1 MRTNTRC
8 SPLRQYGDMGM
19 HDRLS
24 ANMDG
29 FELSASAC
37 KDLNEAG
44 VTIVPG
50 PVPTGDLARL
60 GIVYDAAMASAAPDD
75 IKVASSTTRVRDF
88 VNRGPEFDA
97 LYLHP
102 PLLQACSRII
112 IEPFRLSTMHART
125 LRPDLPAQNLHV
137 DFERDSH
144 GWTMVG
150 FIFMVDDF
158 RNDNGATRF
167 MPGSHLWS
175 AAPTDRQGDLKAD
188 RPGQLLACGPA
199 GSMIIFNGS
208 VWHGHTV
215 NRSGWPRRSI
225 QGAYIRRD
233 AESGENLPGRML
245 PETLARISPLA
256 KYLLAVQPLQ
266 SSNAQTGPAAA

>member
-1 MRTNTRC
+1 
-8 SPLRQYGDMGM
+8 
-19 HDRLS
+19 
-24 ANMDG
+24 
-29 FELSASAC
+29 
-37 KDLNEAG
+37 
-44 VTIVPG
+44 
-50 PVPTGDLARL
+50 
-60 GIVYDAAMASAAPDD
+60 
-75 IKVASSTTRVRDF
+75 
-88 VNRGPEFDA
+88 
-97 LYLHP
+97 
-102 PLLQACSRII
+102 
-112 IEPFRLSTMHART
+112 
-125 LRPDLPAQNLHV
+125 
-137 DFERDSH
+137 
-144 GWTMVG
+144 MVG

-175 AAPTDRQGDLKAD
+175 VAPTDRQGDLKAD
-188 RPGQLLACGPA
+188 RTGQLLACGPA

-215 NRSGWPRRSI
+215 NRSGQPRRSI

-233 AESGENLPGRML
+233 AESGENLPARML